1 MINYTVEYYAAV
13 FKSLLIWKHL
23 QDKSTGRCMTSF
35 TVHEKPTHAYV
46 SAHIE
51 NHLEGYTRT
60 RSSGDFMVEK
70 KKKKSSG
77 DGGEGRF
84 FTFYFISFW
93 MDEGLMYAGIIF
105 S

>member
-1 MINYTVEYYAAV
+1 MINYAVEYYAAV
-13 FKSLLIWKHL
+13 FKSLLIQKYL

-46 SAHIE
+46 NGRIE

-70 KKKKSSG
+70 KKKKKFR
-77 DGGEGRF
+77 GGRRREI
-84 FTFYFISFW
+84 FYFLF
-93 MDEGLMYAGIIF
+93 YIF
-105 S
+105 LDG